1 MKQTAFC
8 ILAVF
13 FCGIAFAQPVSED
26 VAQRVAMNFVN
37 RHSEK
42 PASKATVQSVLRGDL
57 HSLYQIDFDNG
68 AWCVMPTDMRV
79 QPILMFGT
87 SERDKEDVP
96 SAFMDVL
103 AWYQDEIDAIVSMDS
118 GELQSHPQWHS
129 LLNSPKSPVTHE
141 MGYGLLDRVR
151 GEELK
156 WGQSWNNDGECAP
169 SYNQSCPEDEWYVWG
184 TCDCGHRKAGCGAVA
199 MGQVMW
205 YWQWPRSS
213 RYRENYRWECMP
225 GSLHSNTTPS
235 DEAKEVANLLY
246 DCGRAC
252 DMTYSCDFSY
262 AYSEDILDA
271 FNNTFG
277 YCSAIKHYASDWEY
291 EDAWSDL
298 IKSEIDNGRPVLFY
312 GDNGTFFGGHFF
324 VVDGYKEDGERLF
337 HVNWG
342 HRGNNNTYCKLD
354 RFKKGAKIFYRNN
367 RAIVGI
373 SPTYNE
379 SQIIGLNYTEVPTY
393 HHRQEFAYDK
403 VSIPENGSSL
413 IVRNQGHITIEAGNE
428 IELLPGFE
436 AEWGSEV
443 DLSINPVWQ
452 SQMAISVPYWPTFVN
467 TDGYWLHVINAD
479 SWEFSLM
486 NRHYATVFQ
495 SAGSV
500 RTDEAYLWNGQGLPA
515 DTYLAI
521 VTFKNSY
528 GRILHHEY
536 SLTVTNRRSSDT
548 MDRLDDQEESVD
560 PTLMSKGSVTIPQGD
575 TSIVIWP
582 NPSNGVFEL
591 ALDTDTIGDLEVYNM
606 QGYLCYVDNNIGA
619 SRYLLNMTAFANGQY
634 MVVVRSRDKVYS
646 GKLLKH

>member
-1 MKQTAFC
+1 
-8 ILAVF
+8 
-13 FCGIAFAQPVSED
+13 
-26 VAQRVAMNFVN
+26 
-37 RHSEK
+37 
-42 PASKATVQSVLRGDL
+42 
-57 HSLYQIDFDNG
+57 
-68 AWCVMPTDMRV
+68 
-79 QPILMFGT
+79 
-87 SERDKEDVP
+87 
-96 SAFMDVL
+96 MDVL
-103 AWYQDEIDAIVSMDS
+103 AWYQEEINAIVGMGS
-118 GELQSHPQWHS
+118 GSEQSHPQWQS
-129 LLNSPKSPVTHE
+129 LLNSPKSPVSHE
-141 MGYGLLDRVR
+141 MGYGLLDRAR

-156 WGQSWNNDGECAP
+156 WGQSWNNDGECSP

-184 TCDCGHRKAGCGAVA
+184 TCDCGRRIAGCGAVA

-213 RYRENYRWECMP
+213 RYRENYHWEHMP
-225 GSLHSNTTPS
+225 AELTSRTL
-235 DEAKEVANLLY
+235 DYKAKEVADLLY

-277 YCSAIKHYASDWEY
+277 YCGARKHFASDWTY
-291 EDAWSDL
+291 GSAWSDL

-312 GDNGTFFGGHFF
+312 GDNGTFFEGHYF

-342 HRGNNNTYCKLD
+342 HRGNYNAYCKLD
-354 RFKKGAKIFYRNN
+354 RFKEVLNSGTSFYDLHN

-379 SQIIGLNYTEVPTY
+379 SSITRLNYTEIPTY

-467 TDGYWLHVINAD
+467 TDGYKLRVINAD

-486 NRHYATVFQ
+486 NRHYTTVFQ
-495 SAGSV
+495 SAGSI
-500 RTDEAYLWNGQGLPA
+500 RTDDAYMWNGQGLPA

-536 SLTVTNRRSSDT
+536 ALTVTNRRNSDT
-548 MDRLDDQEESVD
+548 VNCLEDGTES
-560 PTLMSKGSVTIPQGD
+560 PGCMFMSNGGNLILQGD
-575 TSIVIWP
+575 TSMLIWP

-591 ALDTDTIGDLEVYNM
+591 AVYTDTMGDLEVYNM
-606 QGYLCYVDNNIGA
+606 QGYLCYADKNIAA
-619 SRYLLNMTAFANGQY
+619 SRYTLNMTAFPSGQY
-634 MVVVRSRDKVYS
+634 MVVIRGRNKIYS
-646 GKLLKH
+646 AKLLKH